1 MRKLLKCSI
10 VIACS
15 IAVMGCQ
22 SVSDQSSPTA
32 ASKVDAPY
40 SLTRGFPTDAATIKK
55 AQDASDLRRAIEAY
69 KYFSPTVETEAVIQM
84 FQPHGAVANK
94 VGIIMP
100 QDAEQQFSVANQDTP
115 YIMANFDLRV
125 GPMVINI
132 PAGPYIGLVCDHN
145 MSPVGDMGTI
155 GSGKGKGEKNLILP
169 PNYKGEIPKGY
180 TVYQSET
187 WEAVAAIRVVSA
199 KGEYSESVALAQ
211 HVKIYPLSEASNPP
225 DYKIIDIN
233 GQAAPL
239 PMLAWEKDMEFWKQ
253 LHAIINEEATQIK
266 QHVMMGMLAEVGIK
280 KGEAFNPTPRQ
291 IAILTE
297 AYETGNAEMRI
308 SAFANERP
316 SKMAWEG
323 KQWEWMP
330 VTEPINADTK
340 AFGNE
345 NYRDLE
351 ASDHFFFQAWG
362 TTAAAGV
369 REVGAGSIYYSA
381 LKDSTGTYLDGGK
394 NYKLTIEGPVP
405 TGLFWSATV
414 YDSETR
420 TVIDTDLG
428 RGAIRMLFE
437 KPVVNAEGNYELY
450 FGPTL
455 PEGVSKNHWVKT
467 IPGKGW
473 FTYVRI
479 YSPKAPLFDGS
490 YQLQDIELL
499 K

>member
-15 IAVMGCQ
+15 IAVLGCKTTQ
-22 SVSDQSSPTA
+22 EDTA
-32 ASKVDAPY
+32 Y

-69 KYFSPTVETEAVIQM
+69 KYFSPTVETEAVIQQ

-100 QDAEQQFSVANQDTP
+100 QDPEQQFSVANQDTP
-115 YIMANFDLRV
+115 YIIANIDLHV
-125 GPMVINI
+125 GPMIIDI

-187 WEAVAAIRVVSA
+187 WEAVAAIRVVSS
-199 KGEYSESVALAQ
+199 KGLYSESVALAQ
-211 HVKIYPLSEASNPP
+211 DVEIYPLSEASNPS
-225 DYKIIDIN
+225 DYKIIDVD

-266 QHVMMGMLAEVGIK
+266 QHVMLGMLAEVGIK

-308 SAFANERP
+308 NAFANPREA
-316 SKMAWEG
+316 KMVWEG

-330 VTEPINADTK
+330 VTGPINADTK

-345 NYRDLE
+345 NYRDLG

-369 REVGAGSIYYSA
+369 REVGAGSIYFA
-381 LKDSTGTYLDGGK
+381 AFKDSASAYLDGGQ
-394 NYKLTIEGPVP
+394 NYKLTIPGPVP
-405 TGLFWSATV
+405 VKLFWSVTV

-420 TVIDTDLG
+420 TIINTDQG
-428 RGAIRMLFE
+428 RGAVRMMFE
-437 KPVVNAEGNYELY
+437 KPKANTDGSFDVY
-450 FGPTL
+450 FGPNA
-455 PEGVSKNHWVKT
+455 PKGKENQWVKT
-467 IPGKGW
+467 TPGKGW
-473 FTYVRI
+473 FTYVRM
-479 YSPKAPLFDGS
+479 YGPEGALFDGS